1 MKDLCYT
8 YLETERTIGI
18 IHRNETGYYKTD
30 LAECN
35 KIKSAEEG
43 KAFVRELNENL
54 GVSIAEQK
62 AMEFGSMFGWN
73 VPAADPD
80 NWSEDG
86 HLIKEKLTV

>member
-43 KAFVRELNENL
+43 KAFVRKLNENL

-73 VPAADPD
+73 IPAADPNAWGD
-80 NWSEDG
+80 DG
-86 HLIKEKLTV
+86 HLKKD